1 MSKGTTSRVSAKGE
15 NKAGGG
21 GIGLGSGTGAGG
33 IGLGSG
39 TGTSTNPQGKIG
51 LGTTRSFNRTRPHNP
66 TMRVK
71 KLTAE
76 GRLPTDIIRRILRRS
91 MPTVLNC
98 YKVATK
104 LDSTLEGNVI
114 SKFKISSD
122 GKVSQSS
129 AKGMTRTVND
139 CVAKAVSTA
148 VFPRPQGKSVTVRYS
163 LEFALTM

>member
-1 MSKGTTSRVSAKGE
+1 MSKGTTSRVSAKGK

-39 TGTSTNPQGKIG
+39 TGTSTNPQSK
-51 LGTTRSFNRTRPHNP
+51 
-66 TMRVK
+66 
-71 KLTAE
+71 
-76 GRLPTDIIRRILRRS
+76 ILRRS

-114 SKFKISSD
+114 SKFKTSSD